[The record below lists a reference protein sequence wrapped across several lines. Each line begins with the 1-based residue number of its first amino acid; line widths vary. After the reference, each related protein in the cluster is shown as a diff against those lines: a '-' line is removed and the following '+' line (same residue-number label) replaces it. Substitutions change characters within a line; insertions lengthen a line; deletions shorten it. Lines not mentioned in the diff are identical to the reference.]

1 MENTK
6 TVHIPILLKG
16 DQLVR
21 SAQLFEFLG
30 ILNQCESTQ
39 MNIWSVWCFE
49 KPFLIWK
56 MVPMVVSW
64 EE

>member
-39 MNIWSVWCFE
+39 WF
-49 KPFLIWK
+49 K
-56 MVPMVVSW
+56 
-64 EE
+64 